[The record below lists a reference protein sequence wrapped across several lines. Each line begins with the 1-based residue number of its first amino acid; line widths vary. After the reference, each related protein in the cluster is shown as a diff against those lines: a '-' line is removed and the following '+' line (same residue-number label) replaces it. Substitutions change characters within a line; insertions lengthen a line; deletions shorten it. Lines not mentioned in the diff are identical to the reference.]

1 MISKARAVG
10 ICLSMAYFAY
20 IMQYMEYESA
30 QENFVFSAL
39 ITVLSVRRKKKSR
52 NENVAPIRNR

>member
-1 MISKARAVG
+1 MISKGRAVG

>member
-1 MISKARAVG
+1 
-10 ICLSMAYFAY
+10 MAYFAY

-30 QENFVFSAL
+30 QENLVFSAL

-52 NENVAPIRNR
+52 NENVALTLIR